1 MRERERVRREWTE
14 GEIEGERESV
24 RIARVWGKRGWKSL
38 RNGKV

>member
-24 RIARVWGKRGWKSL
+24 RIDRVWGKREIVKGG
-38 RNGKV
+38 RV